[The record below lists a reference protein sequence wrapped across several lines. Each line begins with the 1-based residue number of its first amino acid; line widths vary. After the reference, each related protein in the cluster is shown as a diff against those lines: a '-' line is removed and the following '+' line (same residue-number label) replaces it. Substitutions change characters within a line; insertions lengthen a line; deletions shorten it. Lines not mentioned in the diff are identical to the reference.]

1 MTAKAKSHSA
11 SAATSKDQHATTSTE
26 LSTTLPSFY
35 THDIAVPNRSDQNQ
49 ALGAT
54 FNHSVVFM
62 QLVGTTSRFGNYEV
76 YVMTRFSQGSGDTYG
91 VQVKKV
97 YLRLGNLMA
106 GYNLSPWMDPGAA
119 VPVVDDQGPPAQPS
133 PTAHRCA
140 TPQNSDATGERHSPL
155 RYPRPQ

>member
-1 MTAKAKSHSA
+1 
-11 SAATSKDQHATTSTE
+11 
-26 LSTTLPSFY
+26 
-35 THDIAVPNRSDQNQ
+35 
-49 ALGAT
+49 
-54 FNHSVVFM
+54 M

-97 YLRLGNLMA
+97 YLRLGSLMV

-119 VPVVDDQGPPAQPS
+119 VPVVDDQGSSGSAFAYSAQVRY
-133 PTAHRCA
+133 T
-140 TPQNSDATGERHSPL
+140 QNSDATGERHSPL